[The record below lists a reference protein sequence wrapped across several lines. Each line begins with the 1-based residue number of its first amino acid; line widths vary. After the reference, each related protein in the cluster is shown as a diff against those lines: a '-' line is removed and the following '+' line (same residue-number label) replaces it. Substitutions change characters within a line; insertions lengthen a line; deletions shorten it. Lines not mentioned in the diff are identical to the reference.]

1 MVGIDEV
8 AERARVSTATVSR
21 ALSGRGY
28 VAEGT
33 RARVHEA
40 ARELGYVVS
49 AGASALASGRT
60 RNVGVVVPFLSHWFF
75 AAVVEGAQSALQ
87 EHGYDLTLYNLSGG
101 ADARARVFDDLL
113 LRQRVDAVL
122 AIGLELTPE
131 EAGRLHSLRKPVV
144 GLGGPLPG
152 VPALGIDDRA
162 AVRLATEHLISLG
175 HERIGYIGGSAD
187 FDLDFHLPTMRQLG
201 YRDALTEA
209 GIDIDPKI
217 ERGADFTLRGGNDAA
232 KQLLGAPRNRPTA
245 IVAASDVMAI
255 GAILAARELGLNI
268 PSDLSVTGLDGI
280 PDGEFFG
287 LTTVAQY
294 PAEQGRHV
302 AQLLIDRLAGLVED
316 EATSSDSSVPP
327 AEGAVPAAT
336 LLAAGPAL
344 ARELPVE
351 LIVRE
356 STARPRP

>member
-49 AGASALASGRT
+49 SSASGLASGRT

-87 EHGYDLTLYNLSGG
+87 EQGYDLTLYNLSGG
-101 ADARARVFDDLL
+101 DDARARVFDDLL

-131 EAGRLHSLRKPVV
+131 EAGRLVSLRKPVV

-152 VPALGIDDRA
+152 VTALAIDDRA
-162 AVRLATEHLISLG
+162 SVRLATEHLIALG
-175 HERIGYIGGSAD
+175 HTRIAYIGGSAD

-201 YRDALTEA
+201 YRDALIDA
-209 GIDIDPKI
+209 GIEIEPAL

-232 KQLLGAPRNRPTA
+232 KQILGVPRDRPTA

-255 GAILAARELGLNI
+255 GAILAARELGLTV
-268 PSDLSVTGLDGI
+268 PADLSVVGLDGV

-294 PAEQGRHV
+294 PAEQGRT
-302 AQLLIDRLAGLVED
+302 AAKLLIERLNAPLADTATADPVE
-316 EATSSDSSVPP
+316 APP
-327 AEGAVPAAT
+327 AVEM
-336 LLAAGPAL
+336 LLPTT
-344 ARELPVE
+344 
-351 LIVRE
+351 LIVRD
-356 STARPRP
+356 STARPRA